1 MAKTLIEVLEI
12 EDIKLFPSGEKWKAR
27 CPFHKGD
34 REPSLYVYPND
45 TYYCFGCHVW
55 GDAVKFLVEYKRWT
69 AAEALTFVGADYKQH
84 KRLKSDVIKV
94 RNTLKAYN
102 LIRRAALTYHNHLM
116 ENSGPLEYLKSRGLT
131 EATISQYELGYTDG
145 SVLNLD
151 NVEDF
156 SLGVEVGLITKDGYE
171 RMSHRITIPNL
182 LDAKLADF
190 MIGRTVLNEKVKYL
204 GLVVPKPILGL
215 FPIRQSPILFMVEGQ
230 FDWLTLRQ
238 WGYPSIILG
247 GNHLSKINASLLASK
262 QIIIV
267 PDNDTEGLKAAVKI
281 HEQLSNS
288 IILKW
293 DDKGQKDISGYA
305 SAGNPREPFDE
316 TVKEQLGKWI
326 QSSSTKTLTNYL
338 PPSATPDYLALT

>member
-1 MAKTLIEVLEI
+1 MAKTLKEVLEA
-12 EDIKLFPSGEKWKAR
+12 EEIKLFSSGEKWKAR

-34 REPSLYVYPND
+34 RVPSFVVYPND
-45 TYYCFGCHVW
+45 TYYCFACHVW
-55 GDAVKFLVEYKRWT
+55 GDAVKFLVEYKHLT
-69 AAEALTFVGADYKQH
+69 AAEALAFVGADYKQH

-102 LIRRAALTYHNHLM
+102 LIRRAALSYHTHLM
-116 ENSGPLEYLKSRGLT
+116 ANPGPLDYLKSRGLN
-131 EATISQYELGYTDG
+131 EDTIIRHQLGYTDG

-171 RMSHRITIPNL
+171 RMSHRITIPNI

-190 MIGRTVLNEKVKYL
+190 MIGRTVINEKVKYL

-238 WGYPSIILG
+238 WGYPAIILG
-247 GNHLSKINASLLASK
+247 GNHLSRINAALLASK
-262 QIIIV
+262 QIILI
-267 PDNDTEGLKAAVKI
+267 PDNDIEGLKAANTI
-281 HEQLSNS
+281 HEQLPNS

-293 DDKGQKDISGYA
+293 DDMGQKDISGYA
-305 SAGNPREPFDE
+305 SAGNPREAFDE
-316 TVKEQLGKWI
+316 TVKEQLSKWI
-326 QSSSTKTLTNYL
+326 QSSSQRTLTNYL